1 MLYKYLPASI
11 CGLNMKVENPRFP
24 SNFDSVSECILVP
37 SFPAFGLK
45 AIT

>member
-11 CGLNMKVENPRFP
+11 RGLNMKVENPRFS
-24 SNFDSVSECILVP
+24 SNFDLVSECILVP